1 MTFKRNEHIFHV
13 MFWDHLVKIY
23 ADYQRDFRL
32 IIENRND
39 CSVLRIL
46 SIVSYL
52 LYYRRITKM
61 DKRTGSKVVFMSNH
75 PELGRLDSLDIYV
88 DEIQDGMI
96 YN

>member
-39 CSVLRIL
+39 CSV
-46 SIVSYL
+46 
-52 LYYRRITKM
+52 
-61 DKRTGSKVVFMSNH
+61 
-75 PELGRLDSLDIYV
+75 
-88 DEIQDGMI
+88 
-96 YN
+96 